1 MWLRGHLRTRRRQ
14 PEIMDEADLDPR
26 AHAQAL
32 RGLERINLWSG
43 SARILWPPLRHLA
56 GATSGR
62 PLRILD
68 IATGA
73 GDVPIRLWHRAQ
85 RAGLA
90 VELAGCDRSPMAVA
104 YARQRAAEKKAAVA
118 FFEYDALR
126 DPFPG
131 GHDVLMSSLFL
142 HHLDEEQATNFLRC
156 LGQTAGRLVLVNDLI
171 RSWTGLA
178 LAQVGTRLLSASS
191 IVHSDGPRS
200 VEGAFTVDEVAGLA
214 QRAGL
219 RGFRVRRHWP
229 CRFLLSWSRP

>member
-1 MWLRGHLRTRRRQ
+1 RREVKAPRRQDLAVPDSADTLWAARSATMMKGWRRKADGHQEIAMWLRGHLRTRRRQ

-126 DPFPG
+126 DPLPG
-131 GHDVLMSSLFL
+131 GH
-142 HHLDEEQATNFLRC
+142 
-156 LGQTAGRLVLVNDLI
+156 
-171 RSWTGLA
+171 
-178 LAQVGTRLLSASS
+178 
-191 IVHSDGPRS
+191 
-200 VEGAFTVDEVAGLA
+200 
-214 QRAGL
+214 
-219 RGFRVRRHWP
+219 
-229 CRFLLSWSRP
+229 